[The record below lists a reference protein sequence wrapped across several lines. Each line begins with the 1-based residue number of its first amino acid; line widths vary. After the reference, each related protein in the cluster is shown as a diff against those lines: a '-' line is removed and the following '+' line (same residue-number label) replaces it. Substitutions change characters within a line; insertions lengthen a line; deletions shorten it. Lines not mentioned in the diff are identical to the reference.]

1 MKKINLSQGTKE
13 WLWCII
19 AGVAL
24 FAMLFFN
31 TPTTRAQQVVKQGTQ
46 FVQQSKKSAES
57 VKTQYTYKAADGK
70 VYPIYKSAKGK
81 CYIIRVS
88 KKTGKEYKQY
98 LPEVTKQLGGE

>member
-1 MKKINLSQGTKE
+1 MKKLHLTQDAQD

-24 FAMLFFN
+24 FAMLFFS

-46 FVQQSKKSAES
+46 FVQQSKKSAGS
-57 VKTQYTYKAADGK
+57 KKTQYTYKASDGK
-70 VYPIYKSAKGK
+70 VYPIYMSAKGK
-81 CYIIRVS
+81 CYIIRTS